1 MSNAQEAAL
10 RLRDYLLDG
19 IASEIR
25 RAEEAY
31 ALAQEIGKYAEEINS
46 TNFGELFG
54 SLQIMLSDRQTLS
67 VVKSDWTALS

>member
-1 MSNAQEAAL
+1 LNGEEATV
-10 RLRDYLLDG
+10 RLREYLLNG

-31 ALAQEIGKYAEEINS
+31 SLVQEIGKYAEEINS